1 MKAMI
6 LAAGLGKRMQP
17 LTQHTP
23 KPLLKIGE
31 RYLIEFHLEK
41 LAQAGIK
48 EVVINIHWLAEQ
60 IPAALG
66 SGERWGLTIHY
77 SHEPELLETAGGI
90 RHCLELLT
98 DDASDVFL
106 LINGDVYFEWDLAQ
120 WLAAAPI
127 LGASQQVY
135 LALVNNPS
143 HHPSGDFSC
152 SDSSLRLCALDS
164 GLPAYTYA
172 GVGLFRAAFFEGLAR
187 AYQPLGPLLKAG
199 LEQQIILGRPVD
211 AYWLDV
217 GSPERLAEL
226 RSRFGGLP

>member
-17 LTQHTP
+17 LTNHTP

-48 EVVINIHWLAEQ
+48 ELVINTHWLAEQ

-66 SGERWGLTIHY
+66 TGERWGLNIHY

-90 RHCLELLT
+90 RQCLELLT
-98 DDASDVFL
+98 DTSSDTFL

-120 WLAAAPI
+120 WLAAAPS
-127 LGASQQVY
+127 LNECQQAY
-135 LALVNNPS
+135 LALVDNPA
-143 HHPSGDFSC
+143 HHPSGDFAY
-152 SDSSLRLCALDS
+152 SSSTLELQALDS

-172 GVGLFRAAFFEGLAR
+172 GVGIFRASFFESLAQG
-187 AYQPLGPLLKAG
+187 YQPLGPLLKAG
-199 LEQQIILGRPVD
+199 LAQQAILGRPVD

-226 RSRFGGLP
+226 RARLTL